1 MPEAS
6 DTKDMRPHFEDIQ
19 AHYDLSDDFFGLFQD
34 PTRKY
39 SCAYFTGPDA
49 TLSEAQIADVDLNLD
64 KLDLQPGMT
73 LLEVGCGWGL
83 TLQRAMEKYDVNV
96 IGLTI
101 SKNQYEHVKE
111 LFAGLPGDRTKE
123 VRFQAWQEF
132 EGKVD
137 RVFMIGS
144 FEHFGFETYPEFFR
158 KMYAA
163 LPDDGRIL
171 LHTIVAH
178 DIDFYRDNG
187 IALTISDLKFI
198 LFMAKTIFPGCRLP
212 SPEIIKARTSEA
224 GFKIERIQE
233 LGQHYARTLDIWHAN
248 LVAHRDEAIRVSG
261 QLAYDDY
268 DKYMIGCADG
278 FRKGIVN
285 LMQFT
290 IVK

>member
-1 MPEAS
+1 MSELQQS
-6 DTKDMRPHFEDIQ
+6 YKDVQ
-19 AHYDLSDDFFGLFQD
+19 AHYDLSDDFFSLFLD
-34 PTRKY
+34 PTLTY
-39 SCAYFTGPDA
+39 TCAYFAEDDYD
-49 TLSEAQIADVDLNLD
+49 LEQAQMAKIDLVLGKLNLE
-64 KLDLQPGMT
+64 PGMT
-73 LLEVGCGWGL
+73 VLDVGCGWGSAL
-83 TLQRAMEKYDVNV
+83 ARAVEKYDVNV

-101 SKNQYEHVKE
+101 SKNQYEHVSK
-111 LFAGLPGDRTKE
+111 LFAGLPGDRSKE

-132 EGKVD
+132 DGKID

-163 LPDDGRIL
+163 LPADGRML

-212 SPEIIKARTSEA
+212 SPEIIEARSSEA

-233 LGQHYARTLDIWHAN
+233 LGQHYARTLDMWHKN
-248 LVAHRDEAIRVSG
+248 LVGSRDEAIRISG
-261 QLAYDDY
+261 QRAYDDY

>member
-1 MPEAS
+1 
-6 DTKDMRPHFEDIQ
+6 MR
-19 AHYDLSDDFFGLFQD
+19 AL
-34 PTRKY
+34 
-39 SCAYFTGPDA
+39 A
-49 TLSEAQIADVDLNLD
+49 
-64 KLDLQPGMT
+64 
-73 LLEVGCGWGL
+73 
-83 TLQRAMEKYDVNV
+83 RAAEKYDVNV

-101 SKNQYEHVKE
+101 SKNQYEHVRE

-178 DIDFYRDNG
+178 DVDFYRDNG
-187 IALTISDLKFI
+187 IALTITDLKFI

-212 SPEIIKARTSEA
+212 SPEIIKARTAEA
-224 GFKIERIQE
+224 GFNIERIQE

-248 LVAHRDEAIRVSG
+248 LVANREEAIRVSG